1 MDQLPINQI
10 DIIYI
15 VGLIGFLWLVYSLRK
30 SDTDKY
36 DTQYLIMAGQVNQLA
51 DRVAILEF
59 KCNQIPGLESSVGR
73 IDTLTNAL
81 YRRDRREMGPQ
92 TLVTFSL
99 TDQLNY
105 YLITEKRLDLSEIKD
120 AAHIMGF
127 EGYDNLKLGD
137 AARKLINDATNQR
150 QTRDL
155 AHYLDEV
162 RDDLK
167 FLM

>member
-1 MDQLPINQI
+1 MEQLPISQI
-10 DIIYI
+10 ELIYI
-15 VGLIGFLWLVYSLRK
+15 LGLGAFIWFVYSLRK

-51 DRVAILEF
+51 DRLAILEF
-59 KCNQIPGLESSVGR
+59 KCNQIAGIETTVGKL
-73 IDTLTNAL
+73 DTLTNAL

-137 AARKLINDATNQR
+137 AARKLINDATNQH

-155 AHYLDEV
+155 AHYLGEV